1 MASVAE
7 WIEGARPRTLP
18 AAVAPVVA
26 GAGVTAFTGTTLTAA
41 QIWRNG
47 LLALLV
53 ALALQIG
60 VNYFNDYSDGVR
72 GTDEVRVGPV
82 RLVGQGLA
90 TAAHV
95 KRAAL
100 LSLGIA
106 SLAGLVLVVFS
117 RQWILLPIGAAA
129 ILAAYGYTGGTH
141 PYGYLGLGE
150 VFVFI
155 FFGPVAVCGTTLVT
169 GGTVWPVSVVVSVA
183 IGLLTV
189 AILVANNLR
198 DRALD
203 QQAGKHTLAVRLGDD
218 GTRRFYAA
226 CNMVAFVLVAWV
238 ALLSTPW
245 ALLGML
251 GAVPAVK
258 ASQEVLEHAYGR
270 GLIAVL
276 QLESLA
282 LLLTGLGLGLGF
294 VLG

>member
-1 MASVAE
+1 VASVAE

-18 AAVAPVVA
+18 AAIAPVIA
-26 GAGVTAFTGTTLTAA
+26 GAGVTGFTGTTLSTTAV
-41 QIWRNG
+41 WRNG
-47 LLALLV
+47 LLALVV

-90 TAAHV
+90 APAQV

-100 LSLGIA
+100 LSLGVA
-106 SLAGLVLVVFS
+106 AVAGLLLVLLS
-117 RQWILLPIGAAA
+117 RQWILLPVGVAA
-129 ILAAYGYTGGTH
+129 ILSAYAYTGGAR

-150 VFVFI
+150 LFVFV

-169 GGTVWPVSVVVSVA
+169 GGGLWPVSVITSVA

-189 AILVANNLR
+189 GILVANNLR
-198 DRALD
+198 DIHLD
-203 QQAGKHTLAVRLGDD
+203 EQAGKHTLAVRLGDD
-218 GTRRFYAA
+218 GTRRLFAT
-226 CNMVAFVLVAWV
+226 CNIVAFVLVAWL

-245 ALLGML
+245 VLLGMA

-258 ASQEVLEHAYGR
+258 ASQDVLEHAYGR
-270 GLIAVL
+270 GLIPVL
-276 QLESLA
+276 QAQSLA
-282 LLLTGLGLGLGF
+282 LLLAGLGVGIGL
-294 VLG
+294 LL

>member
-18 AAVAPVVA
+18 AAIAPVIA
-26 GAGVTAFTGTTLTAA
+26 GAGVTGFTGTTLSTTAV
-41 QIWRNG
+41 WRNG
-47 LLALLV
+47 LLALVV

-90 TAAHV
+90 APAQV

-100 LSLGIA
+100 LSLGVA
-106 SLAGLVLVVFS
+106 AVAGLLLVLLS
-117 RQWILLPIGAAA
+117 RQWILLPVGVAA
-129 ILAAYGYTGGTH
+129 ILSAYAYTGGAR

-150 VFVFI
+150 LFVFV

-169 GGTVWPVSVVVSVA
+169 GGGLWPVSVITSVA

-189 AILVANNLR
+189 GILVANNLR
-198 DRALD
+198 DIHLD
-203 QQAGKHTLAVRLGDD
+203 EQAGKHTLAVRLGDD
-218 GTRRFYAA
+218 GTRRLFAT
-226 CNMVAFVLVAWV
+226 CNMVAFVLVAWL

-245 ALLGML
+245 VLLGMA

-258 ASQEVLEHAYGR
+258 ASQDVLEHAYGR
-270 GLIAVL
+270 GLIPVL
-276 QLESLA
+276 QAQSLA
-282 LLLTGLGLGLGF
+282 LLLAGLGVGIGL
-294 VLG
+294 LL